1 MTDDQL
7 LHRVLESSFVK
18 ADVFRRTRIVREYLE
33 QRFYSPGEK
42 KDLKDFLTHTNVSE
56 DDTHVMHEWGD
67 TFFNSFTKENAYELL
82 EKVNGHVKDL
92 PTINLYVPVSLEP
105 AEIAK
110 LGGWFRQNVD
120 KKILIELHVE
130 SSTLGGCALAWNG
143 VYVDYSLKHY
153 LHKRMD
159 AVRKVLTDYT
169 AK

>member
-1 MTDDQL
+1 MTDEKL
-7 LHRVLESSFVK
+7 LHTIINDSFVK

-42 KDLKDFLTHTNVSE
+42 KDLKAFLTDSKVDE
-56 DDTHVMHEWGD
+56 DDIRVLQGWGD
-67 TFFNSFTKENAYELL
+67 EFFGSFSKENAYDLL
-82 EKVNGHVKDL
+82 ERVNGHVKDL
-92 PTINLYVPVSLEP
+92 PTINLYVPVSLDA

-110 LGGWFRQNVD
+110 LGAWFRANVD
-120 KKILIELHVE
+120 KNVLIEMHVD
-130 SSTLGGCALAWNG
+130 SSTLGGCAFAWNG

-159 AVRKVLTDYT
+159 GVRKVLTDYT